1 MFRFTKKEIRD
12 LIISFTKK
20 EIRDLIIS
28 FIVIALGFT
37 ILYSN
42 GDYSHI
48 GLVFPVVMIGVGLGF
63 IFHELGHKF
72 VAMHYGYYAE
82 YELWPTGLI
91 IALVSSFFGFIFAAP
106 GAVVIYSQG
115 MEEKTNGLISIAGPL
130 VNIALGLIFFLILG
144 SLGDFVYTE
153 AGAIVYLICVLGTR
167 INFFLAAFNLL
178 PIPPLD
184 GSKVLSWSVPIWLV
198 TFAIA
203 AILVLFFGGFL

>member
-1 MFRFTKKEIRD
+1 MFR
-12 LIISFTKK
+12 FTKK

-48 GLVFPVVMIGVGLGF
+48 GIVFPVVMIGVGVGF

-82 YELWPTGLI
+82 YELWPTGLL

-115 MEEKTNGLISIAGPL
+115 MEEKTNGIISIAGPI
-130 VNIALGLIFFLILG
+130 VNIILGLIFFLILG

-184 GSKVLSWSVPIWLV
+184 GSKVMSWSIPIWLI

-203 AILVLFFGGFL
+203 ALLVLFFGGIL

>member
-1 MFRFTKKEIRD
+1 MFRFTG
-12 LIISFTKK
+12 K

-42 GDYSHI
+42 GDYSNI
-48 GLVFPVVMIGVGLGF
+48 GLVFPIVMIGVGAGF

-82 YELWPTGLI
+82 YELWPTGLL
-91 IALVSSFFGFIFAAP
+91 IALASSFFGFIFAAP
-106 GAVVIYSQG
+106 GAVVIYSNG
-115 MEEKTNGLISIAGPL
+115 MEEKTNGIISIAGPI
-130 VNIALGLIFFLILG
+130 VNIILGLIFFLILG
-144 SLGDFVYTE
+144 SLGNFVYTE
-153 AGAIVYLICVLGTR
+153 TGAIVYLICVLGTR

-184 GSKVLSWSVPIWLV
+184 GSKVMAWSVPIWLI

-203 AILVLFFGGFL
+203 AILVLFFGGIL

>member
-1 MFRFTKKEIRD
+1 MFR
-12 LIISFTKK
+12 FTKK

-115 MEEKTNGLISIAGPL
+115 MEEKTNGIISIAGPI
-130 VNIALGLIFFLILG
+130 VNIILGLIFFLILG

-184 GSKVLSWSVPIWLV
+184 GSKVMSWSIPIWLI

-203 AILVLFFGGFL
+203 ALLVLFFGGFL

>member
-1 MFRFTKKEIRD
+1 MFSFTGKEIRD
-12 LIISFTKK
+12 LV
-20 EIRDLIIS
+20 IS

-42 GDYSHI
+42 GNYSDVTLI
-48 GLVFPVVMIGVGLGF
+48 FPVVMIGVGAGF

-82 YELWPTGLI
+82 YELWPIGLLV
-91 IALVSSFFGFIFAAP
+91 ALVSSFFGFIFAAP
-106 GAVVIYSQG
+106 GAVVIFSNG
-115 MEEKTNGLISIAGPL
+115 MEEKTNGIISIAGPI
-130 VNIALGLIFFLILG
+130 VNILLGLIFFLILG

-153 AGAIVYLICVLGTR
+153 TGVIVYLICMLGTR

-184 GSKVLSWSVPIWLV
+184 GSKVMAWSVPIWLV

-203 AILVLFFGGFL
+203 ALLVLFFGGIL

>member
-1 MFRFTKKEIRD
+1 MFRFTG
-12 LIISFTKK
+12 K

-42 GDYSHI
+42 GDYSHVTLI
-48 GLVFPVVMIGVGLGF
+48 FPVVMIGVGAGF

-82 YELWPTGLI
+82 YELWPTGLL
-91 IALVSSFFGFIFAAP
+91 IALASSFFGFIFAAP
-106 GAVVIYSQG
+106 GAVVIYSNG
-115 MEEKTNGLISIAGPL
+115 MEKKTNGIISLAGPI
-130 VNIALGLIFFLILG
+130 VNIILGLIFFLILG
-144 SLGDFVYTE
+144 SLGDFIYTE
-153 AGAIVYLICVLGTR
+153 TGAIVYLICVLGTR

-184 GSKVLSWSVPIWLV
+184 GSKVMAWSVPIWLI

-203 AILVLFFGGFL
+203 AILVLFFGGIL

>member
-1 MFRFTKKEIRD
+1 MFRFTG
-12 LIISFTKK
+12 K

-48 GLVFPVVMIGVGLGF
+48 TLIFPIVMIGVGVGF

-82 YELWPTGLI
+82 YELWPTGLL
-91 IALVSSFFGFIFAAP
+91 IALASSFFGFIFAAP
-106 GAVVIYSQG
+106 GAVVIYSNG
-115 MEEKTNGLISIAGPL
+115 MEERTNGIISIAGPI
-130 VNIALGLIFFLILG
+130 VNIILGLIFFLILG
-144 SLGDFVYTE
+144 SLGDFIYTE
-153 AGAIVYLICVLGTR
+153 TGAIVYLICVLGTR

-184 GSKVLSWSVPIWLV
+184 GSKVMSWSVPVWLI

-203 AILVLFFGGFL
+203 AILVLFFGGIL

>member
-1 MFRFTKKEIRD
+1 MFKFTG
-12 LIISFTKK
+12 K

-37 ILYSN
+37 ILYSH
-42 GDYSHI
+42 GDYSHVTLI
-48 GLVFPVVMIGVGLGF
+48 FPVVMIGVGAGF

-82 YELWPTGLI
+82 YELWPTGLL

-106 GAVVIYSQG
+106 GAVVIYRNG

-130 VNIALGLIFFLILG
+130 VNIALGFIFFLILI
-144 SLGDFVYTE
+144 SLGDFVYTDT
-153 AGAIVYLICVLGTR
+153 GALVYLICMLGTR

-184 GSKVLSWSVPIWLV
+184 GSKVMAWSLPIWLI
-198 TFAIA
+198 TFSVA
-203 AILVLFFGGFL
+203 AILALFFGGFLG

>member
-1 MFRFTKKEIRD
+1 MFRFTG
-12 LIISFTKK
+12 K

-42 GDYSHI
+42 GDYSHVTLI
-48 GLVFPVVMIGVGLGF
+48 FPVVMIGVGAGF

-82 YELWPTGLI
+82 YELWPTGLL
-91 IALVSSFFGFIFAAP
+91 IALASSFFGFIFAAP
-106 GAVVIYSQG
+106 GAVVIYSNG
-115 MEEKTNGLISIAGPL
+115 MEEKTNGIISIAGPI
-130 VNIALGLIFFLILG
+130 VNIILGLIFFLILV
-144 SLGDFVYTE
+144 SLGDFAYTE
-153 AGAIVYLICVLGTR
+153 TGYLVALTCVLGTR

-184 GSKVLSWSVPIWLV
+184 GSKVMAWSVPVWLI

-203 AILVLFFGGFL
+203 ALLVLIFGGFL

>member
-1 MFRFTKKEIRD
+1 MFRFTG
-12 LIISFTKK
+12 K

-42 GDYSHI
+42 GDYSYVTLI
-48 GLVFPVVMIGVGLGF
+48 FPVVMIGVGVGF

-106 GAVVIYSQG
+106 GAVVIYSNG
-115 MEEKTNGLISIAGPL
+115 MEKRTNGIISIAGPI
-130 VNIALGLIFFLILG
+130 VNIVLGLVFFLILG
-144 SLGDFVYTE
+144 SLGDFAYTE
-153 AGAIVYLICVLGTR
+153 TGAIVYLICALGTR

-184 GSKVLSWSVPIWLV
+184 GSKVMSWSVPVWLI

-203 AILVLFFGGFL
+203 ALLVLFFGGIL

>member
-1 MFRFTKKEIRD
+1 MFRFTG
-12 LIISFTKK
+12 K

-42 GDYSHI
+42 GDYSHVTLI
-48 GLVFPVVMIGVGLGF
+48 FPVVMIGVGAGF

-82 YELWPTGLI
+82 YELWPTGLL

-115 MEEKTNGLISIAGPL
+115 MDEKTNGLISIAGPL

-144 SLGDFVYTE
+144 SLGDYVYTDT
-153 AGAIVYLICVLGTR
+153 GAIVYLICILGTR

-184 GSKVLSWSVPIWLV
+184 GSKVMSWSVPIWLI
-198 TFAIA
+198 TFAVA
-203 AILVLFFGGFL
+203 AILVLVFGGFI

>member
-1 MFRFTKKEIRD
+1 MFKFTG
-12 LIISFTKK
+12 K

-37 ILYSN
+37 ILYSH
-42 GDYSHI
+42 GDYSHVTLI
-48 GLVFPVVMIGVGLGF
+48 FPVVMIGVGAGF

-82 YELWPTGLI
+82 YELWPTGLL

-106 GAVVIYSQG
+106 GAVVIYSNG

-130 VNIALGLIFFLILG
+130 VNIALGFIFFLILI
-144 SLGDFVYTE
+144 SLGDFVYTDT
-153 AGAIVYLICVLGTR
+153 GAIVYLICMLGTR

-184 GSKVLSWSVPIWLV
+184 GSKVMAWSLLIWLI
-198 TFAIA
+198 TFAVA
-203 AILVLFFGGFL
+203 AILALFFGGFLG

>member
-1 MFRFTKKEIRD
+1 MFRFTG
-12 LIISFTKK
+12 K

-42 GDYSHI
+42 GDYSNI
-48 GLVFPVVMIGVGLGF
+48 GLVFPIVMIGVGAGF

-82 YELWPTGLI
+82 YELWPTGLL

-106 GAVVIYSQG
+106 GAVVIYSNG
-115 MEEKTNGLISIAGPL
+115 MEKKTNGLISIAGPI
-130 VNIALGLIFFLILG
+130 VNIILGLIFFLILG
-144 SLGDFVYTE
+144 SLGDFIYTE
-153 AGAIVYLICVLGTR
+153 TGAIVYLICVLGTR

-184 GSKVLSWSVPIWLV
+184 GSKVMAWRVPVWLI

-203 AILVLFFGGFL
+203 ALLVLIFGGFL

>member
-1 MFRFTKKEIRD
+1 MFRFTG
-12 LIISFTKK
+12 K

-42 GDYSHI
+42 GDYSHVTLI
-48 GLVFPVVMIGVGLGF
+48 FPVVMIGVGAGF

-82 YELWPTGLI
+82 YELWPTGLL
-91 IALVSSFFGFIFAAP
+91 IALASSFFGFIFAAP

-115 MEEKTNGLISIAGPL
+115 MDEKTNGLISIAGPL

-144 SLGDFVYTE
+144 SLGDYVYTE
-153 AGAIVYLICVLGTR
+153 TGAIVYLICMLGTR

-184 GSKVLSWSVPIWLV
+184 GSKVMSWSVPIWLI
-198 TFAIA
+198 TFAVA
-203 AILVLFFGGFL
+203 AILVLVFGGFI

>member
-1 MFRFTKKEIRD
+1 MFRFTIN
-12 LIISFTKK
+12 

-48 GLVFPVVMIGVGLGF
+48 SIIFPVVLIGVGLGF
-63 IFHELGHKF
+63 VFHELGHKF
-72 VAMHYGYYAE
+72 LAMHYGYYAE
-82 YELWPTGLI
+82 YQLWPTGLL

-115 MEEKTNGLISIAGPL
+115 MEEQTNGIISIAGPV
-130 VNIALGLIFFLILG
+130 VNIILGLIFFLILG
-144 SLGDFVYTE
+144 SLGDFIYTDM
-153 AGAIVYLICVLGTR
+153 GAIVYLICVLGTR

-184 GSKVLSWSVPIWLV
+184 GSKVLSWSVPIWLI

-203 AILVLFFGGFL
+203 ALLVLFFGGIL

>member
-1 MFRFTKKEIRD
+1 MFRFTG
-12 LIISFTKK
+12 K

-42 GDYSHI
+42 GDYSHVTLI
-48 GLVFPVVMIGVGLGF
+48 FPVVMIGVGAGF

-82 YELWPTGLI
+82 YELWPTGLL
-91 IALVSSFFGFIFAAP
+91 IALASSFFGFIFAAP
-106 GAVVIYSQG
+106 GAVVIYSNG
-115 MEEKTNGLISIAGPL
+115 MEKKTNGLISIAGPI
-130 VNIALGLIFFLILG
+130 VNIVLGLIFFLILG
-144 SLGDFVYTE
+144 SLGDFIYTE
-153 AGAIVYLICVLGTR
+153 TGAIVYLICVLGTR

-184 GSKVLSWSVPIWLV
+184 GSKVMAWSVPVWLI

-203 AILVLFFGGFL
+203 ALLVLVFGGIL

>member
-1 MFRFTKKEIRD
+1 MFRFTG
-12 LIISFTKK
+12 K

-42 GDYSHI
+42 GDYSNI
-48 GLVFPVVMIGVGLGF
+48 GLVFPIVMIGVGAGF

-91 IALVSSFFGFIFAAP
+91 IALISSFFGFIFAAP
-106 GAVVIYSQG
+106 GAVVIYSNG
-115 MEEKTNGLISIAGPL
+115 MEEKTNGIISIAGPI
-130 VNIALGLIFFLILG
+130 VNIILGLIFFLILG
-144 SLGDFVYTE
+144 SLGNFVYTE
-153 AGAIVYLICVLGTR
+153 TGAIVYLICVLGTR

-184 GSKVLSWSVPIWLV
+184 GSKVMAWSVPVWLI

-203 AILVLFFGGFL
+203 AILVLFFGGIL

>member
-1 MFRFTKKEIRD
+1 MFRFTG
-12 LIISFTKK
+12 K

-48 GLVFPVVMIGVGLGF
+48 SIVFPVVLIGVGLGF

-91 IALVSSFFGFIFAAP
+91 IALASSFFGFIFAAP
-106 GAVVIYSQG
+106 GAVVIYSNG
-115 MEEKTNGLISIAGPL
+115 MEKKTNGIISIAGPI
-130 VNIALGLIFFLILG
+130 VNIALGLIFFIILG

-153 AGAIVYLICVLGTR
+153 VGAIVYLICVLGTR

-184 GSKVLSWSVPIWLV
+184 GSKVLSWSVPIWLIV
-198 TFAIA
+198 FAIA
-203 AILVLFFGGFL
+203 ALLVLFFGGII

>member
-1 MFRFTKKEIRD
+1 MFRFTG
-12 LIISFTKK
+12 K

-42 GDYSHI
+42 GDYSNI
-48 GLVFPVVMIGVGLGF
+48 GLVFPIVMIGVGAGF

-82 YELWPTGLI
+82 YELWPTGLL
-91 IALVSSFFGFIFAAP
+91 IALASSFFGFIFAAP
-106 GAVVIYSQG
+106 GAVVIYSNG
-115 MEEKTNGLISIAGPL
+115 MEKKTNGIISIAGPI
-130 VNIALGLIFFLILG
+130 VNIILGLIFFLILV
-144 SLGDFVYTE
+144 SLGDFAYTE
-153 AGAIVYLICVLGTR
+153 TGYLVALTCVLGTR

-184 GSKVLSWSVPIWLV
+184 GSKVMAWCVPVWLI

-203 AILVLFFGGFL
+203 ALLVLIFGGFL

>member
-1 MFRFTKKEIRD
+1 MFRFTG
-12 LIISFTKK
+12 K

-48 GLVFPVVMIGVGLGF
+48 TLIFPVVMIGVGAGF

-82 YELWPTGLI
+82 YELWPTGLL
-91 IALVSSFFGFIFAAP
+91 IALASSFFGFIFAAP
-106 GAVVIYSQG
+106 GAVVIYSNG
-115 MEEKTNGLISIAGPL
+115 MEEKTNGIISIAGPI
-130 VNIALGLIFFLILG
+130 VNIILGLIFFLILG
-144 SLGDFVYTE
+144 SLGNFVYTE
-153 AGAIVYLICVLGTR
+153 TGAIVYLICVLGTR

-184 GSKVLSWSVPIWLV
+184 GSKVMAWSVPVWLI

-203 AILVLFFGGFL
+203 AILVLFFGGIL

>member
-1 MFRFTKKEIRD
+1 MFRFTGKEIRD
-12 LIISFTKK
+12 LIISF
-20 EIRDLIIS
+20 L
-28 FIVIALGFT
+28 VIALGFT

-48 GLVFPVVMIGVGLGF
+48 TLIFPVVMIGVGAGF
-63 IFHELGHKF
+63 IFHELRHKF

-91 IALVSSFFGFIFAAP
+91 IALASSFFGFIFAAP

-115 MEEKTNGLISIAGPL
+115 MEKETNGIISIAGPL
-130 VNIALGLIFFLILG
+130 VNIALGLIFLFILQSLG
-144 SLGDFVYTE
+144 SYIYTDT
-153 AGAIVYLICVLGTR
+153 GAIVYLICMIGTR

-184 GSKVLSWSVPIWLV
+184 GSKVMSWSVPIWLI
-198 TFAIA
+198 TFAVS
-203 AILVLFFGGFL
+203 AILALFFGGFLG

>member
-1 MFRFTKKEIRD
+1 MFRFTG
-12 LIISFTKK
+12 K

-48 GLVFPVVMIGVGLGF
+48 TLIFPIVMIGVGVGF

-82 YELWPTGLI
+82 YELWPTGLL
-91 IALVSSFFGFIFAAP
+91 IALASSFFGFIFAAP
-106 GAVVIYSQG
+106 GAVVIYSNG
-115 MEEKTNGLISIAGPL
+115 MEERTNGIISIAGPI
-130 VNIALGLIFFLILG
+130 VNIILGLIFFLILG
-144 SLGDFVYTE
+144 SLGNFVYTE
-153 AGAIVYLICVLGTR
+153 TGAIVYLICVLGTR

-184 GSKVLSWSVPIWLV
+184 GSKVMSWSVPVWLI

-203 AILVLFFGGFL
+203 AILVLFFGGIL

>member
-1 MFRFTKKEIRD
+1 MFRFTG
-12 LIISFTKK
+12 K

-48 GLVFPVVMIGVGLGF
+48 TLIFPVVMIGVGAGF

-82 YELWPTGLI
+82 YELWPTGLL
-91 IALVSSFFGFIFAAP
+91 IALASSFFGFIFAAP
-106 GAVVIYSQG
+106 GAVVIYSNG
-115 MEEKTNGLISIAGPL
+115 MEKKTNGIISIAGPI
-130 VNIALGLIFFLILG
+130 VNIILGLIFFLILV
-144 SLGDFVYTE
+144 SLGDFAYTE
-153 AGAIVYLICVLGTR
+153 TGYLVALTCVLGTR

-184 GSKVLSWSVPIWLV
+184 GSKVMAWSVPIWLI

-203 AILVLFFGGFL
+203 AILVLFFGGIL

>member
-1 MFRFTKKEIRD
+1 MFRFTG
-12 LIISFTKK
+12 K

-42 GDYSHI
+42 GDYSNI
-48 GLVFPVVMIGVGLGF
+48 GLVFPIVMIGVGAGF

-106 GAVVIYSQG
+106 GAVVIYSNG
-115 MEEKTNGLISIAGPL
+115 MEKKTNGIISIAGPI
-130 VNIALGLIFFLILG
+130 VNIILGLIFFLILV
-144 SLGDFVYTE
+144 SLGDFAYTE
-153 AGAIVYLICVLGTR
+153 TGYLVALTCVLGTR

-184 GSKVLSWSVPIWLV
+184 GSKVMAWSVPVWLI

-203 AILVLFFGGFL
+203 ALLVLIFGGFL

>member
-1 MFRFTKKEIRD
+1 MFRFTG
-12 LIISFTKK
+12 K

-42 GDYSHI
+42 GDYSHVTLI
-48 GLVFPVVMIGVGLGF
+48 FPVVMIGVGAGF

-82 YELWPTGLI
+82 YELWPTGLL

-106 GAVVIYSQG
+106 GAVVIYSNG
-115 MEEKTNGLISIAGPL
+115 MEKKTNGLISIAGPI
-130 VNIALGLIFFLILG
+130 VNIILGLIFFLILG
-144 SLGDFVYTE
+144 SLGDFIYTE
-153 AGAIVYLICVLGTR
+153 TGAIVYLICVLGTR

-184 GSKVLSWSVPIWLV
+184 GSKVMAWSVPVWLI

-203 AILVLFFGGFL
+203 AILVLFFGGIL

>member
-1 MFRFTKKEIRD
+1 MFRFTG
-12 LIISFTKK
+12 K

-48 GLVFPVVMIGVGLGF
+48 GLVFPVVMIGVGAGF

-106 GAVVIYSQG
+106 GAVVIYSNG
-115 MEEKTNGLISIAGPL
+115 MEKKTNGIISIAGPI
-130 VNIALGLIFFLILG
+130 VNIVLGLIFFLILG
-144 SLGDFVYTE
+144 SLGDFAYTE
-153 AGAIVYLICVLGTR
+153 TGAIVYLICVLGTR

-184 GSKVLSWSVPIWLV
+184 GSKVMAWSVPVWLI

-203 AILVLFFGGFL
+203 ALLVLFFGGIL

>member
-1 MFRFTKKEIRD
+1 MFRFTD
-12 LIISFTKK
+12 K

-48 GLVFPVVMIGVGLGF
+48 TLIFPIVMIGVGVGF

-82 YELWPTGLI
+82 YELWPTGLL
-91 IALVSSFFGFIFAAP
+91 IALASSFFGFIFAAP
-106 GAVVIYSQG
+106 GAVVIYSNG
-115 MEEKTNGLISIAGPL
+115 MEERTNGIISIAGPI
-130 VNIALGLIFFLILG
+130 VNIILGLIFFLILG
-144 SLGDFVYTE
+144 SLGNFVYTE
-153 AGAIVYLICVLGTR
+153 TGAIVYLICVLGTR

-184 GSKVLSWSVPIWLV
+184 GSKVMSWSVPVWLI

-203 AILVLFFGGFL
+203 AILVLFFGGIL

>member
-1 MFRFTKKEIRD
+1 MFR
-12 LIISFTKK
+12 FTKK

-48 GLVFPVVMIGVGLGF
+48 TLIFPIVMIGVGAGF

-72 VAMHYGYYAE
+72 SAMHYGYYAE
-82 YELWPTGLI
+82 YELWPTGLL

-106 GAVVIYSQG
+106 GAVVIYSNG
-115 MEEKTNGLISIAGPL
+115 MEERTNGIISIAGPL
-130 VNIALGLIFFLILG
+130 VNIALGLIFFIILG
-144 SLGDFVYTE
+144 SLGNSIYTE
-153 AGAIVYLICVLGTR
+153 TGAILSLICVLGTR

-184 GSKVLSWSVPIWLV
+184 GSKVLSWSVPIWV
-198 TFAIA
+198 ITFAIA
-203 AILVLFFGGFL
+203 AILVLFFGGIL

>member
-1 MFRFTKKEIRD
+1 MFR
-12 LIISFTKK
+12 FTKK

-48 GLVFPVVMIGVGLGF
+48 GIVFPVVMIGVGVGF

-91 IALVSSFFGFIFAAP
+91 IALISSFFGFIFAAP
-106 GAVVIYSQG
+106 GAVVIYSNG

-130 VNIALGLIFFLILG
+130 VNIALGLIFFIVLG
-144 SLGDFVYTE
+144 SLGDFIYTE
-153 AGAIVYLICVLGTR
+153 VGAIVYLICVLGTR

-203 AILVLFFGGFL
+203 AILVLFFGGLL

>member
-1 MFRFTKKEIRD
+1 MFSFTGKEIRD
-12 LIISFTKK
+12 LV
-20 EIRDLIIS
+20 IS

-42 GDYSHI
+42 GDYSNVTLI
-48 GLVFPVVMIGVGLGF
+48 FPVVMIGVGAGF

-82 YELWPTGLI
+82 YELWPIGLL

-106 GAVVIYSQG
+106 GAVVIFSNG
-115 MEEKTNGLISIAGPL
+115 MEEKTNGIISIAGPI
-130 VNIALGLIFFLILG
+130 VNIILGLIFFLILG
-144 SLGDFVYTE
+144 SLGAFGDFINTE
-153 AGAIVYLICVLGTR
+153 MGAIVYLICVLGTR

-184 GSKVLSWSVPIWLV
+184 GSKVMAWSVPIWLV

-203 AILVLFFGGFL
+203 ALLVLFFGGIL

>member
-1 MFRFTKKEIRD
+1 MFRFTG
-12 LIISFTKK
+12 K

-48 GLVFPVVMIGVGLGF
+48 TLIFPIVMIGVGVGF

-82 YELWPTGLI
+82 YELWPTGLL
-91 IALVSSFFGFIFAAP
+91 IALASSFFGFIFAAP
-106 GAVVIYSQG
+106 GAVVIYSNG
-115 MEEKTNGLISIAGPL
+115 MEEKTNGIISIAGPI
-130 VNIALGLIFFLILG
+130 VNIILGLIFFLILG
-144 SLGDFVYTE
+144 SLGNFVYTE
-153 AGAIVYLICVLGTR
+153 TGAIVYLICVLGTR

-184 GSKVLSWSVPIWLV
+184 GSKVMAWSVPVWLI

-203 AILVLFFGGFL
+203 AILVLIFGGIL

>member
-1 MFRFTKKEIRD
+1 MFRFTG
-12 LIISFTKK
+12 K

-42 GDYSHI
+42 GDYSYVTLI
-48 GLVFPVVMIGVGLGF
+48 FPVVMIGVGAGF

-82 YELWPTGLI
+82 YELWPTGLL
-91 IALVSSFFGFIFAAP
+91 IALASSFFGFIFAAP

-115 MEEKTNGLISIAGPL
+115 MDEKTNGLISIAGPL

-144 SLGDFVYTE
+144 SLGNYAYTE
-153 AGAIVYLICVLGTR
+153 TGAIVYLICMLGTR

-184 GSKVLSWSVPIWLV
+184 GSKVMSWSVPIWLI
-198 TFAIA
+198 TFAVA
-203 AILVLFFGGFL
+203 AILVLVFGGFI

>member
-1 MFRFTKKEIRD
+1 MFR
-12 LIISFTKK
+12 FTKK

-48 GLVFPVVMIGVGLGF
+48 TLIFPIVMIGVGAGF

-72 VAMHYGYYAE
+72 SAMHYGYYAE
-82 YELWPTGLI
+82 YELWPTGLL

-106 GAVVIYSQG
+106 GAVVIYSNG
-115 MEEKTNGLISIAGPL
+115 MEERTNGIISIAGPL
-130 VNIALGLIFFLILG
+130 VNIALGLIFFIILG
-144 SLGDFVYTE
+144 SLGNSIYTE
-153 AGAIVYLICVLGTR
+153 TDDILSLICVLGTR

-184 GSKVLSWSVPIWLV
+184 GSKVLSWSVPIWV
-198 TFAIA
+198 ITFAIA
-203 AILVLFFGGFL
+203 AILVLFFGGIL

>member
-1 MFRFTKKEIRD
+1 MFRFTG
-12 LIISFTKK
+12 K

-42 GDYSHI
+42 GDYSNI
-48 GLVFPVVMIGVGLGF
+48 GLVFPIVMIGVGAGF

-106 GAVVIYSQG
+106 GAVVIYSNG
-115 MEEKTNGLISIAGPL
+115 MEKKTNGIISIAGPI
-130 VNIALGLIFFLILG
+130 VNIILGLIFSLILV
-144 SLGDFVYTE
+144 SLGDFAYTE
-153 AGAIVYLICVLGTR
+153 TGYLVALTCVLGTR

-184 GSKVLSWSVPIWLV
+184 GSKVMAWSVPVWLI

-203 AILVLFFGGFL
+203 ALLVLIFGGFL

>member
-1 MFRFTKKEIRD
+1 MFRFTIN
-12 LIISFTKK
+12 

-48 GLVFPVVMIGVGLGF
+48 SIIFPVVLIGVGLGF
-63 IFHELGHKF
+63 VFHELGHKF
-72 VAMHYGYYAE
+72 LAMHYGYYAE
-82 YELWPTGLI
+82 YQLWPTGLL

-115 MEEKTNGLISIAGPL
+115 MEKKTNGIISIAGPV
-130 VNIALGLIFFLILG
+130 VNIILGLIFFLILG
-144 SLGDFVYTE
+144 SLGDFIYTDM
-153 AGAIVYLICVLGTR
+153 GAIVYLICVLGTR

-184 GSKVLSWSVPIWLV
+184 GSKVLSWSVPIWLI

-203 AILVLFFGGFL
+203 ALLVLFFGGIL

>member
-1 MFRFTKKEIRD
+1 MFR
-12 LIISFTKK
+12 FTKK

-91 IALVSSFFGFIFAAP
+91 IALISSFFGFIFAAP
-106 GAVVIYSQG
+106 GAVVIYSNG

>member
-1 MFRFTKKEIRD
+1 MFRFTG
-12 LIISFTKK
+12 K

-42 GDYSHI
+42 GDYSHVTLI
-48 GLVFPVVMIGVGLGF
+48 FPVVMIGVGAGF

-82 YELWPTGLI
+82 YELWPTGLL
-91 IALVSSFFGFIFAAP
+91 IALASSFFGFIFAAP
-106 GAVVIYSQG
+106 GAVVIYSNG
-115 MEEKTNGLISIAGPL
+115 MEKKTNGIISIAGPI
-130 VNIALGLIFFLILG
+130 VNIILGLIFFLILV
-144 SLGDFVYTE
+144 SLGDFAYTE
-153 AGAIVYLICVLGTR
+153 TGYLVALTCVLGTR

-184 GSKVLSWSVPIWLV
+184 GSKVMAWSVPIWLI

-203 AILVLFFGGFL
+203 AILVLFFGGIL

>member
-1 MFRFTKKEIRD
+1 MFR
-12 LIISFTKK
+12 FTKK

-115 MEEKTNGLISIAGPL
+115 MEKKTNGIISIAGPI
-130 VNIALGLIFFLILG
+130 VNIILGLIFFLILG

-167 INFFLAAFNLL
+167 INFFLVAFNLL

-203 AILVLFFGGFL
+203 ALLVLFFGGIL